1 MAGPQSPTSPRHGRR
16 ISFGGRSDKTHKS
29 NNSANKIDLT
39 ETHEEKARR
48 NLTTKADPTVAMY
61 ELQPNL
67 VALEKSNLGSLRSM
81 QHKDQY
87 GNIIT
92 DPDRSNPTRP
102 RFERPLDTI
111 RSFESAI
118 RGTYGM
124 SNTNSRP
131 TSYIRDEPMHP
142 NGYNRRDRDSYYGQ
156 NGQYNG
162 RGSQSRPDSY
172 IDNYMGSGE
181 GPAYYQNNGWSARPQ
196 VQRMNTDQSYGNGSS
211 SRNPYPSQHTTQRSY
226 DTTTASVP
234 NTESWGNHSTNPS
247 SIGGSMDQGQ
257 PGQAYGGVDKYGWD
271 RRNTGNG
278 SSNAPGGPSGAGT
291 INAGGPVGGASVAA
305 APNNGHMRTNT
316 NATNESQPQKKKG
329 WFKKRFSRRKD

>member
-1 MAGPQSPTSPRHGRR
+1 MDTT
-16 ISFGGRSDKTHKS
+16 GG
-29 NNSANKIDLT
+29 T
-39 ETHEEKARR
+39 ETATMVSVHSNRSYLFARVS
-48 NLTTKADPTVAMY
+48 ADQSTP
-61 ELQPNL
+61 
-67 VALEKSNLGSLRSM
+67 
-81 QHKDQY
+81 
-87 GNIIT
+87 
-92 DPDRSNPTRP
+92 
-102 RFERPLDTI
+102 
-111 RSFESAI
+111 
-118 RGTYGM
+118 
-124 SNTNSRP
+124 
-131 TSYIRDEPMHP
+131 
-142 NGYNRRDRDSYYGQ
+142 GQ